1 MSSNSSVF
9 VHKLAPPKTEF
20 SSPCHSEKSGQNSS
34 TGWDFIQ
41 ILTKDSRNCTQL
53 TDDSEQVYVHPLV
66 KNSAS
71 SLSLKSLEMCT
82 ESLGSET
89 GSNVDSDIDD
99 FSSISFEKR
108 SHDDKSPPR
117 TEESSE
123 KVKHSSSF
131 PPPLTSMSRSDFV
144 QVKTRREE
152 GRLVIKAVFSSCS
165 PYFRAER
172 LNGRLRLSLLHNGSW
187 ESEDERGEYEDEV
200 EEESGDEAEKDL
212 EENDNEDGY
221 KGCFWGENLEEN
233 GVKIECGMG
242 GDEWSCCRCH
252 GDRNDGKRLQ
262 SLPLFMAIS

>member
-1 MSSNSSVF
+1 MSSTSSVL
-9 VHKLAPPKTEF
+9 VQKLAPGKPEF

-34 TGWDFIQ
+34 TVWDFIQ
-41 ILTKDSRNCTQL
+41 SLTKDSRNFTQL
-53 TDDSEQVYVHPLV
+53 TDDSEQVYVQPLV

-89 GSNVDSDIDD
+89 GSNIDSDIDD
-99 FSSISFEKR
+99 FSSVSFDKR
-108 SHDDKSPPR
+108 NHDDKSPPR

-123 KVKHSSSF
+123 KVKHSTSF

-152 GRLVIKAVFSSCS
+152 GRLVIKALCVSSWS

-187 ESEDERGEYEDEV
+187 ESEDERDENEEQVDEEDA
-200 EEESGDEAEKDL
+200 DEQDL
-212 EENDNEDGY
+212 EKNDDENGY
-221 KGCFWGENLEEN
+221 KGCFRGENLEEN
-233 GVKIECGMG
+233 GAKIECGMG
-242 GDEWSCCRCH
+242 GGELSCCRCH
-252 GDRNDGKRLQ
+252 GDGNGSKRLR
-262 SLPLFMAIS
+262 SLPLSMAIS